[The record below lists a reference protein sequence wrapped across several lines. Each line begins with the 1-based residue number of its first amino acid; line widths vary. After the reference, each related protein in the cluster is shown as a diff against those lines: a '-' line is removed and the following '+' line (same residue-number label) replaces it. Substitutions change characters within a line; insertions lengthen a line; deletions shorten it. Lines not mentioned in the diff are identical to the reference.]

1 MTGNTITE
9 RSNGC
14 REDFDFILVGG
25 GLANA
30 LIAWRLMIRRPEL
43 RICVIERGE
52 MLGGNHTWSF
62 HSGDVGIGALA
73 ELAPFMVASWARQA
87 VRFPKHARVFD
98 AGYHSISSEL
108 LHAVLAPLLGDQL
121 MLGVEVAS
129 LAPDRVVLADQR
141 VLTARCVIDGRGPD
155 SETPLALGFQKFVG
169 LEIETV
175 GPHGESVPVI
185 MDATV
190 EQLDGYRFVYT
201 LPFSPT
207 RMLVEDT
214 YYSDRAALDGGVVRE
229 RVKAYAAAKGWR
241 IARIVREESGVL
253 PIVLAGDMDA
263 FWRSGEAG
271 VARSG
276 LRAALFH
283 PTTGYSLPDALV
295 FADRL
300 AALAD
305 LTAASVRAEVEG
317 YARALWKE
325 RAFFRLLNRMM
336 FIAAQPSE
344 RVLILERFYR
354 LPGGLI
360 ERFFAA
366 RLTFVDK
373 AQIIA
378 IMATKPPVPL
388 GKALGVFG
396 EGAAW
401 SFSGKDSG
409 GKVGR

>member
-1 MTGNTITE
+1 MTGNTIAE
-9 RSNGC
+9 SSNGC
-14 REDFDFILVGG
+14 CGAFDLVLVGG

-30 LIAWRLMIRRPEL
+30 LIAWRLMMRRPDL
-43 RICVIERGE
+43 RICVVERGE
-52 MLGGNHTWSF
+52 TLGGNHTWSF
-62 HSGDVGIGALA
+62 HSGDVGPGALA
-73 ELAPFMVASWARQA
+73 ELAPFIVASWERQS

-108 LHAVLAPLLGDQL
+108 LHAVLAPMLGDRL
-121 MLGVEVAS
+121 MLEAEVAS
-129 LAPDRVVLADQR
+129 LGPDRVVLGDQR
-141 VLTARCVIDGRGPD
+141 VLTAKCVIDGRGPD
-155 SETPLALGFQKFVG
+155 PDTPLALGFQKFVG
-169 LEIETV
+169 LEIETDR
-175 GPHGESVPVI
+175 PHGESVPVI

-214 YYSDRAALDGGVVRE
+214 YYSDGAALDASVIRE

-241 IARIVREESGVL
+241 IARVVREESGVL
-253 PIVLAGDMDA
+253 PVVLAGNMDE
-263 FWRSGEAG
+263 FWRHGAAG

-283 PTTGYSLPDALV
+283 PTTGYSLPDALA

-300 AALAD
+300 AGLAD
-305 LTAASVRAEVEG
+305 LSAASVRVQVEA
-317 YARALWKE
+317 YARVLWKE

-336 FIAAQPSE
+336 FIAAEPAE

-366 RLTFVDK
+366 KLTLADK

-378 IMATKPPVPL
+378 IMAAKPPLPL

-396 EGAAW
+396 ERSAW
-401 SFSGKDSG
+401 VFAGKT
-409 GKVGR
+409 VP